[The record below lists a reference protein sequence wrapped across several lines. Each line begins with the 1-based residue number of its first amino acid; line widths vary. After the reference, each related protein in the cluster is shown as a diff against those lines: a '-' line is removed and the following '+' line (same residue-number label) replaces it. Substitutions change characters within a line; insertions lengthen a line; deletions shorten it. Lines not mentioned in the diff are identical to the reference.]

1 MEVKTQISYGYKP
14 LLQTFFKAN
23 DLTVACV
30 ERFEERIVSSG
41 TSTNVVTK
49 EVNPLSGIVTNARCY
64 TTLIFQDGSE
74 TSEKITFMSYI
85 HAGFENMLCDYLIRC
100 GIMPNQISSGRYTE
114 KRDLEELDRQW
125 EEHRKHI
132 GLSR

>member
-49 EVNPLSGIVTNARCY
+49 EVNPLSGILTNAR
-64 TTLIFQDGSE
+64 
-74 TSEKITFMSYI
+74 
-85 HAGFENMLCDYLIRC
+85 
-100 GIMPNQISSGRYTE
+100 
-114 KRDLEELDRQW
+114 
-125 EEHRKHI
+125 
-132 GLSR
+132 